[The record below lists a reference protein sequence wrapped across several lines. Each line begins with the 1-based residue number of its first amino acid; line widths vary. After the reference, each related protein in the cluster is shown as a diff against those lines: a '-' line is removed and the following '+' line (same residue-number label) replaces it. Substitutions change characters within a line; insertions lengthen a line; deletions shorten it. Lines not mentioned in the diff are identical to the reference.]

1 MVTPYLTHIVVDKI
15 DENMYLDLLK
25 FGNSSTIVRVDWIT
39 DSIMFGVK
47 MDEKDYQ
54 IFSFYQK

>member
-1 MVTPYLTHIVVDKI
+1 MTPYLTHIVVDKI
-15 DENMYLDLLK
+15 DENTYLDLLK